1 MVKLT
6 LEDLKKRSAWAEAGI
21 EIPSFDIEKMT
32 EETKAHP
39 RWVHVGPGNIFRGFI
54 ADLAD
59 RLLESG
65 DIQSGI
71 TVVSTFDQQVISKI
85 YEPFDDLALRVV
97 MAADGSLS
105 KKVVAGV
112 GDVLRA
118 DAEYPSEWARCREI
132 FRSPELQMV
141 SFTITEKGYHI
152 KDLAGNYY
160 PAVQAAFE
168 DGSSDKVLGNG
179 MAIIAALLLERFRA
193 GAYPIAMVSM
203 DNFSHNGDKLLDSV
217 RTFAVKWAENGSAT
231 KEFVD
236 YIDGPKVSF
245 PWSMI
250 DKITPRPDASVAEK
264 LRQSGFESTELVIT
278 DKNTYIAPFVNTE
291 GPQYLVIEDDF
302 PNGRPPLE
310 KTGVRLTTRETV
322 DLVERM
328 KVCTCLNPLHT
339 AMAVF
344 GCLLGYKSIAAEMND
359 AAIVRLI
366 KRIGYVEGM
375 PVVADP
381 KIFVP
386 SEFIAEVISERLP
399 NPYIPDTPQRIAT
412 DTSQKL
418 PIRYGETIKQY
429 LSRADLD
436 VHSLT
441 AIPLVIAAWCRY
453 MLALDDEGK
462 PMELS
467 PDPLLDEL
475 RGYVANVRLG
485 EPESAGDCLRPIL
498 SSERIFGTDL
508 YKAGLAGKV
517 EEYFKRLLTGPGAVR
532 HTLEEETSAPSYIP
546 AEIA

>member
-1 MVKLT
+1 
-6 LEDLKKRSAWAEAGI
+6 
-21 EIPSFDIEKMT
+21 
-32 EETKAHP
+32 
-39 RWVHVGPGNIFRGFI
+39 
-54 ADLAD
+54 
-59 RLLESG
+59 
-65 DIQSGI
+65 
-71 TVVSTFDQQVISKI
+71 
-85 YEPFDDLALRVV
+85 
-97 MAADGSLS
+97 
-105 KKVVAGV
+105 
-112 GDVLRA
+112 
-118 DAEYPSEWARCREI
+118 
-132 FRSPELQMV
+132 
-141 SFTITEKGYHI
+141 
-152 KDLAGNYY
+152 
-160 PAVQAAFE
+160 
-168 DGSSDKVLGNG
+168 
-179 MAIIAALLLERFRA
+179 
-193 GAYPIAMVSM
+193 
-203 DNFSHNGDKLLDSV
+203 
-217 RTFAVKWAENGSAT
+217 
-231 KEFVD
+231 
-236 YIDGPKVSF
+236 
-245 PWSMI
+245 MI

-264 LRQSGFESTELVIT
+264 LKQSGFESTELVIT

-429 LSRADLD
+429 LSRSDLD

-453 MLALDDEGK
+453 MLALDDAGK

-498 SSERIFGTDL
+498 SSERIFAVNL
-508 YKAGLAGKV
+508 YDAGLADKV
-517 EEYFKRLLTGPGAVR
+517 LEYFKRMLAGPGAVR
-532 HTLEEETSAPSYIP
+532 KTLDEETSAPSYVP
-546 AEIA
+546 AELA

>member
-21 EIPSFDIEKMT
+21 EIPSFDIEKMK

-65 DIQSGI
+65 DLQSGI

-132 FRSPELQMV
+132 FRSPGLQMV

-168 DGSSDKVLGNG
+168 DASSDKVLGNG

-193 GAYPIAMVSM
+193 GAHPIAMVSM
-203 DNFSHNGDKLLDSV
+203 DNFSHNGDKLFDSV
-217 RTFAVKWAENGSAT
+217 VTFAEKWAENGSAP

-236 YIDGPKVSF
+236 YIRGPKVSF

-250 DKITPRPDASVAEK
+250 DKITPRPDSSVAAK
-264 LRQSGFESTELVIT
+264 LAESGFESTELVIT

-344 GCLLGYKSIAAEMND
+344 GCLLGYKSIADEMND

-418 PIRYGETIKQY
+418 P
-429 LSRADLD
+429 
-436 VHSLT
+436 
-441 AIPLVIAAWCRY
+441 
-453 MLALDDEGK
+453 
-462 PMELS
+462 
-467 PDPLLDEL
+467 DPLRRDDKAVPLAQPTSTCTAL
-475 RGYVANVRLG
+475 RQSR
-485 EPESAGDCLRPIL
+485 
-498 SSERIFGTDL
+498 SS
-508 YKAGLAGKV
+508 
-517 EEYFKRLLTGPGAVR
+517 
-532 HTLEEETSAPSYIP
+532 
-546 AEIA
+546 

>member
-6 LEDLKKRSAWAEAGI
+6 LEELKKRREWAEAGI
-21 EIPSFDIEKMT
+21 SVPSFDIEKMK

-65 DIQSGI
+65 DMSGGI

-85 YEPFDDLALRVV
+85 YEPYDDLALRVV
-97 MAADGSLS
+97 TAADGGLS

-112 GDVLRA
+112 GEVLRA
-118 DAEYPSEWARCREI
+118 DADYPQEWERCREI

-160 PAVQAAFE
+160 PAVAEAFK
-168 DGSSDKVLGNG
+168 DASSCKIFGNG
-179 MAIIAALLLERFRA
+179 MAIVAALLLERYRA
-193 GAYPIAMVSM
+193 GAFPIAMVSM
-203 DNFSHNGDKLLDSV
+203 DNFSHNGDKLLDSIK
-217 RTFAVKWAENGSAT
+217 TFAEQWCAGGSAP
-231 KEFVD
+231 EGFVD
-236 YIDGPKVSF
+236 YILGPKVSF

-250 DKITPRPDASVAEK
+250 DKITPRPDADVARRLSE
-264 LRQSGFESTELVIT
+264 SGFESTELVIT

-291 GPQYLVIEDDF
+291 GPQYLVVEDDF

-310 KTGVRLTTRETV
+310 KAGVRFTVRETV

-344 GCLLGYKSIAAEMND
+344 GCLLGYKSIAAEMKD
-359 AAIVRLI
+359 EAIVRLI

-386 SEFIAEVISERLP
+386 EEFIAEVISERLP

-418 PIRYGETIKQY
+418 PIRYGETIKHY
-429 LSRADLD
+429 MARKDLD
-436 VHSLT
+436 ISSLR

-453 MLALDDEGK
+453 LLGVDDAGRA
-462 PMELS
+462 MELS
-467 PDPLLDEL
+467 PDPLLEEL
-475 RGYVANVRLG
+475 RGYLAGTELG
-485 EPESAGDCLRPIL
+485 AAAEARGRLRPIL
-498 SSERIFGTDL
+498 SSRRIFGTDL
-508 YKAGLAGKV
+508 YETGLAEKAEG
-517 EEYFKRLLTGPGAVR
+517 YFERMLAGPGAVR
-532 HTLEEETSAPSYIP
+532 RTLDEETSAPSYLP
-546 AEIA
+546 PELE

>member
-6 LEDLKKRSAWAEAGI
+6 LEALKDRKAWDAAGI
-21 EIPSFDIEKMT
+21 EIPSFDIAAMRA
-32 EETKAHP
+32 ETRAHP
-39 RWVHVGPGNIFRGFI
+39 RWAHVGGGNIFRGFI

-65 DIQSGI
+65 DIKSGI
-71 TVVSTFDQQVISKI
+71 TVVSTFDQQIISKI
-85 YEPFDDLALRVV
+85 YEPHDDLALRVV
-97 MAADGSLS
+97 MSADGSLT

-112 GDVLRA
+112 GEVVRA
-118 DAEYPSEWARCREI
+118 DLEYKSEWGRCCEI

-152 KDLAGNYY
+152 KDLSGNYY
-160 PAVQAAFE
+160 PAVEAAFE
-168 DGSSDKVLGNG
+168 DANSDKVLESG
-179 MAIIAALLLERFRA
+179 MAAIAALLLERFRA

-203 DNFSHNGDKLLDSV
+203 DNFSHNGDKLLEAI
-217 RTFAVKWAENGSAT
+217 RTFAEKWTENGSAP
-231 KEFVD
+231 KEFLD
-236 YIDGPKVSF
+236 YITGPSVSF

-250 DKITPRPDASVAEK
+250 DKITPRPDGSVAEK
-264 LRQSGFESTELVIT
+264 LKASGFESTDLVIT

-310 KTGVRLTTRETV
+310 KVGVRLVSRETV

-344 GCLLGYKSIAAEMND
+344 GCLLGCKSIAAEMDD

-386 SEFIAEVISERLP
+386 SEFIAEVIGERLP

-429 LSRADLD
+429 LARTDLD

-453 MLALDDEGK
+453 LLALDDEGN

-467 PDPLLDEL
+467 PDPLLEEL
-475 RGYVANVRLG
+475 RGYVADVRLG
-485 EPESAGDCLRPIL
+485 DPESTGDSLRPIL
-498 SSERIFGTDL
+498 SSERIFAVSL
-508 YKAGLAGKV
+508 YEAGLADKTI
-517 EEYFKRLLTGPGAVR
+517 EFFKRLIAGPGAVR
-532 HTLEEETSAPSYIP
+532 KTLEEETSSPSYIP
-546 AEIA
+546 KEIA

>member
-1 MVKLT
+1 MVRLT
-6 LEDLKKRSAWAEAGI
+6 LEDLKKRSAWSEAGI
-21 EIPSFDIEKMT
+21 DVPSFDIEKMKET
-32 EETKAHP
+32 TKAHP

-59 RLLESG
+59 RLLEAG
-65 DIQSGI
+65 DIESGI
-71 TVVSTFDQQVISKI
+71 TVVSTFDQQVVSKI
-85 YEPFDDLALRVV
+85 YEPYDDLALRVV
-97 MAADGSLS
+97 MAADGGLS

-112 GDVLRA
+112 GEVMRA
-118 DAEYPSEWARCREI
+118 DAGYPSEWERCREV
-132 FRSPELQMV
+132 FRAPELQMV

-152 KDLAGNYY
+152 KDLSGNYY
-160 PAVQAAFE
+160 PSVTAAFE
-168 DGSSDKVLGNG
+168 DPESDKVLGNG
-179 MAIIAALLLERFRA
+179 MAAIAALLLERFRA
-193 GAYPIAMVSM
+193 GAHPIAMVSM
-203 DNFSHNGDKLLDSV
+203 DNFSHNGDKLFDSV
-217 RTFAVKWAENGSAT
+217 KTFAEKWTGNGSAP
-231 KEFVD
+231 KAFLD
-236 YIDGPKVSF
+236 YIVGPNVSF

-250 DKITPRPDASVAEK
+250 DKITPRPDASVAAK
-264 LRQSGFESTELVIT
+264 LAESGFESTELVIT

-344 GCLLGYKSIAAEMND
+344 GCLLGYKSIAAEMGD

-386 SEFIAEVISERLP
+386 SEFIAEVLSERLP

-429 LSRADLD
+429 LSRPDLD
-436 VHSLT
+436 VHSLA
-441 AIPLVIAAWCRY
+441 AIPLVAAAWCRY

-462 PMELS
+462 PMDLS
-467 PDPLLDEL
+467 PDPLIDEL
-475 RGYVANVRLG
+475 RGYLKDVRFG
-485 EPESAGDCLRPIL
+485 DPESVGESLRPIL
-498 SSERIFGTDL
+498 SSERIFAVDL
-508 YKAGLAGKV
+508 CKVGLADKV
-517 EEYFKRLLTGPGAVR
+517 TEYFKRMLAGAGAVR
-532 HTLEEETSAPSYIP
+532 KTLEEETTSPSYVP
-546 AEIA
+546 AELA